1 MPSLWR
7 LTTMFRFQI
16 IMKYID
22 DEASHFPY
30 WDHTHCHYE
39 SSLIYWTSL
48 WTQLKRMNI
57 CVQDEY
63 SLSNRLKSISKQ
75 MYNFMNFTIQDTFF
89 YSVLWKK
96 KTIFALTIDSFQHK
110 IDVHVSLFP
119 WAQIYSL
126 HFDFITAFLLLFK

>member
-1 MPSLWR
+1 MELMPSLWR

-96 KTIFALTIDSFQHK
+96 KPYSPLQLTHSNIKLMYTCHCFRGLKYTVCIS
-110 IDVHVSLFP
+110 IS
-119 WAQIYSL
+119 
-126 HFDFITAFLLLFK
+126 